1 MLESIMTYQSN
12 QRGSIAIAFAI
23 LLPVLIG
30 FIGLAID
37 VGYLYYVK
45 LQMQTAADAGAI
57 SGALQV
63 QQGFPG
69 SVSTNA
75 INDVA
80 LNGFVSGQSSVNVTV
95 FNGPSSGPHASDP
108 NFVEVL
114 VKKEV
119 PVFFI
124 PILYNKPFTI
134 NTRAVAGFS
143 SGSPT
148 CIYTLN
154 PSATDASF
162 QATSTSEGM
171 PIRMV
176 SANVQ
181 MPDCGIAVN
190 SSSSNGFMVDA
201 ASTVAAHDI
210 AIVGG
215 KSASGGVTPIARVG
229 AVAAVDPL
237 KNYVM
242 PTFGVCS
249 FTEQQVI
256 EADATLSP
264 GVYCGGILIK
274 NQVTIRFS
282 PGTYYLVGG
291 GIANTDNATLLGE
304 GVTFV
309 NTQKAGYPYGAVN
322 LGSDGT
328 LISLS
333 APTDG
338 LAKDILFYQEPSI
351 AVGSTAS
358 NLGGGLNTLMKLTGV
373 IYFPTTSLRYQV
385 GSTLVMGAGTHTF
398 IVSYNLAMTGANRI
412 NYQAAMAWPVLSGPV
427 ALAE

>member
-12 QRGSIAIAFAI
+12 QRGSIAIVFAI

-154 PSATDASF
+154 PSAIDASF

-171 PIRMV
+171 PYR
-176 SANVQ
+176 
-181 MPDCGIAVN
+181 
-190 SSSSNGFMVDA
+190 
-201 ASTVAAHDI
+201 
-210 AIVGG
+210 
-215 KSASGGVTPIARVG
+215 
-229 AVAAVDPL
+229 
-237 KNYVM
+237 
-242 PTFGVCS
+242 
-249 FTEQQVI
+249 
-256 EADATLSP
+256 
-264 GVYCGGILIK
+264 
-274 NQVTIRFS
+274 
-282 PGTYYLVGG
+282 
-291 GIANTDNATLLGE
+291 
-304 GVTFV
+304 
-309 NTQKAGYPYGAVN
+309 
-322 LGSDGT
+322 
-328 LISLS
+328 
-333 APTDG
+333 
-338 LAKDILFYQEPSI
+338 
-351 AVGSTAS
+351 
-358 NLGGGLNTLMKLTGV
+358 
-373 IYFPTTSLRYQV
+373 
-385 GSTLVMGAGTHTF
+385 
-398 IVSYNLAMTGANRI
+398 
-412 NYQAAMAWPVLSGPV
+412 
-427 ALAE
+427 